1 MTDPRRERVDAD
13 REPTL
18 DVAAYCRRVE
28 EHLTQ
33 VNEGH
38 LVRIVGQ
45 GFELVRRWAT
55 TGVPLAVVCR
65 GISARAERHRARRVK
80 RPLRIEFC
88 EGDVAALYD
97 QWRRAV
103 GVGTGGGQ
111 ASLVPAEV
119 ADDASAADADIDA
132 PRARRPSLVRHID
145 RAIERLA
152 RLGGRLDWPDDLQ
165 RAVQTALEA
174 LGDAR
179 ELARA
184 RGSDRAVLA
193 DRLRAVDAALIRDAR
208 ASLDPAA
215 REAVRAEAVEN
226 LAAYRARMDPAAW
239 ETSVDRSIDAVVRER
254 FLLPTIDPDA

>member
-1 MTDPRRERVDAD
+1 MTDPRAERLDAGG
-13 REPTL
+13 EPTL
-18 DVAAYCRRVE
+18 DIAAYCRRVE

-55 TGVPLAVVCR
+55 SGVPLSVVCR
-65 GISARAERHRARRVK
+65 GISARADRHRARRVK

-103 GVGTGGGQ
+103 GVGAF
-111 ASLVPAEV
+111 AS
-119 ADDASAADADIDA
+119 DASGTQAEGTDAAPTAEIEG

-165 RAVQTALEA
+165 RAVQTALDA
-174 LGDAR
+174 LEPAR
-179 ELARA
+179 ELAKV
-184 RGSDRAVLA
+184 RGSDRVALA
-193 DRLRAVDAALIRDAR
+193 ERLRDVDAALMRDAQT
-208 ASLDPAA
+208 SLEPAV
-215 REAVRAEAVEN
+215 REAVRAEAVES
-226 LAAYRARMDPAAW
+226 LSAYRPRMEPAAW
-239 ETSVDRSIDAVVRER
+239 EASVARSIDAIVRER
-254 FLLPTIDPDA
+254 LLLPTIDPDA

>member
-1 MTDPRRERVDAD
+1 MIDPRARPVERDQ
-13 REPTL
+13 EPTL
-18 DVAAYCRRVE
+18 DVATYCRRVE

-55 TGVPLAVVCR
+55 SGVPLAVVCR

-103 GVGTGGGQ
+103 GVGAFGD
-111 ASLVPAEV
+111 EV
-119 ADDASAADADIDA
+119 AATASDGTGEPATEIEAH
-132 PRARRPSLVRHID
+132 RARRPSLVKHVD
-145 RAIERLA
+145 RVIERLA
-152 RLGGRLDWPDDLQ
+152 RLGGRLDWPEARQ
-165 RAVQTALEA
+165 RAVQTALDA
-174 LGDAR
+174 LGEVR
-179 ELARA
+179 ELAKV
-184 RGSDRAVLA
+184 RGSDRAALA
-193 DRLRAVDAALIRDAR
+193 DRLRAVDVALMRDAW
-208 ASLDPAA
+208 ASLDAAA
-215 REAVRAEAVEN
+215 REAVRADAVES
-226 LAAYRARMDPAAW
+226 LSAYRARMDPAAW
-239 ETSVDRSIDAVVRER
+239 ETSVARSVDALVRER

>member
-1 MTDPRRERVDAD
+1 MSDPRPERVRADA
-13 REPTL
+13 EPVL
-18 DVAAYCRRVE
+18 DIAAYCRRVE

-45 GFELVRRWAT
+45 GFELVRRWAL

-103 GVGTGGGQ
+103 GLTGFAGDTATPQ
-111 ASLVPAEV
+111 AEA
-119 ADDASAADADIDA
+119 ADEAPAADAEH
-132 PRARRPSLVRHID
+132 PRARRPSLARHID

-152 RLGGRLDWPDDLQ
+152 RLAGGLDWPDDLQ
-165 RAVQTALEA
+165 RAIHTALDA
-174 LGDAR
+174 LGQARDA
-179 ELARA
+179 AKG
-184 RGSDRAVLA
+184 RGADRDALA
-193 DRLRAVDAALIRDAR
+193 DRLRAIDAALLRDAH

-215 REAVRAEAVEN
+215 RESVQAEAVES
-226 LAAYRARMDPAAW
+226 LAAYRARMPPAAW
-239 ETSVDRSIDAVVRER
+239 EASVARSTDALVRER